1 MDRDD
6 LQSAFNLVF
15 ELIPHDDIAVFSL
28 RHSPATVYSTLTTLL
43 MLTLQRLGGGLSL
56 EAVVREAVAEHPH
69 LFPDNKR
76 VREGKLSTNPSAF
89 IKARQ
94 RLDVKAVEHYCDIV
108 AKSIIERC
116 PVVLQGRA
124 PLAS

>member
-1 MDRDD
+1 MERDD
-6 LQSAFNLVF
+6 LRSAFNLVF
-15 ELIPHDDIAVFSL
+15 ERIPHDDIAVFSL

-43 MLTLQRLGGGLSL
+43 MLTLQRLGDGLSL
-56 EAVVREAVAEHPH
+56 ESVVREAVAEHPD

-76 VREGKLSTNPSAF
+76 IREGKLSTNPRALN
-89 IKARQ
+89 KARQ

-116 PVVLQGRA
+116 PVV
-124 PLAS
+124 